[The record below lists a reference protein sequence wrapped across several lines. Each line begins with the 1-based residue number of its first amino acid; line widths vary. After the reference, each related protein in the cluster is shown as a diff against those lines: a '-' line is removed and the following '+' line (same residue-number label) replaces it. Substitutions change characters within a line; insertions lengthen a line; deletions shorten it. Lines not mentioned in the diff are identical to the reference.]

1 MLYEGLNQYRSC
13 RAVHLIMDCKKLGR
27 EEASHSFTVSVMKAG
42 AGIRIYCFKL
52 CQKKGEEVNKSKIV
66 GESEPLLHLVCTLS
80 QLLAVKVT

>member
-13 RAVHLIMDCKKLGR
+13 RAVHLIMDCKKLSR
-27 EEASHSFTVSVMKAG
+27 EEASHSFTVSVIKAG
-42 AGIRIYCFKL
+42 FRISCFKL
-52 CQKKGEEVNKSKIV
+52 WQKKGEEVNKSKIV